1 MKHGDSDYKKVLY
14 FLNLVISVN
23 AIFLLIFLSFFPFIS
38 TEFWSTLW
46 KSCCSCCRSHSECKR
61 KGKSIPVHSVED
73 SSDSCEKKFRLG
85 AFLDNSYLWHCDK
98 LHVCVLYS
106 CETCIC
112 PGKRHLPNNTGTALK
127 RVFAQENAIYPAI
140 LVHVFIFVFVFVFF
154 FDRRLL

>member
-1 MKHGDSDYKKVLY
+1 MVTQIKKR
-14 FLNLVISVN
+14 FFSKLVIFF
-23 AIFLLIFLSFFPFIS
+23 IFLFPQSFEALSERAVAVVVDPIQSVKGKVRVFRF
-38 TEFWSTLW
+38 TLW
-46 KSCCSCCRSHSECKR
+46 KT
-61 KGKSIPVHSVED
+61 VQTLV
-73 SSDSCEKKFRLG
+73 KKNLG
-85 AFLDNSYLWHCDK
+85 WAAFLDNSYLWHCDK
-98 LHVCVLYS
+98 LHVRVLYS